1 MKTIPLILS
10 GGILLAAASLPAQAQ
25 KVDQSGFYGA
35 IGYDSVQPQSGN
47 GTLAGTFKTDI
58 NNDAEP
64 TLTLGYR
71 FNGSWSAEAWLPITK
86 FKHEVR
92 LAGMPSADIKHM
104 PFLVTAQ
111 YHFMAGSRVQPF
123 VGLGY
128 GWVSVS
134 DEQTKGPIAG
144 TNLGV
149 GNGNGVTAQL
159 GVDLFATDNLFVRAD
174 ARYFDWKS
182 KVSLNGADI
191 GQVKVN
197 PWILGVGIGY
207 QF

>member
-1 MKTIPLILS
+1 MKAIPLILA
-10 GGILLAAASLPAQAQ
+10 GGVMLAAASQPARAQ
-25 KVDQSGFYGA
+25 NGDQPGLYGA

-58 NNDAEP
+58 NNDARP

-71 FNGSWSAEAWLPITK
+71 FNSAWSAEAWLPITK
-86 FKHEVR
+86 FKHEVK
-92 LAGMPSADIKHM
+92 LSGMPSADIKHM

-134 DEQTKGPIAG
+134 DERTKGPIAG
-144 TNLGV
+144 TNLNV
-149 GNGNGVTAQL
+149 GNDNGITAQL
-159 GVDLFATDNLFVRAD
+159 GVDLFASDHVFVRAD
-174 ARYFDWKS
+174 ARYFNWKS
-182 KVSLNGADI
+182 KVKLNGADI
-191 GQVKVN
+191 GQVSVN
-197 PWILGVGIGY
+197 PWILGVGVGY